1 MAAINIPVPTG
12 GPIDPSIAR
21 LRSAGPPTGLARA
34 RRAVRDGWLIAGRDM
49 AQWVREPQMIVW
61 GLVMPIMFVVLFA
74 YVLGSAMVV
83 PGGGSYQAFVMPG
96 MFVQTMA
103 FGIGETLASVQADS
117 SKGVMDRFRSMPMA
131 PSAIVVGRCLANMI
145 YSVVSLAIMVL
156 AGFAVGWRWE
166 GTVAEAF
173 AAFGLLLLLRMA
185 FLWIGIFLGLMA
197 TSAEMANSIYG
208 LLYPLT
214 MLSNAFVATALLP
227 VWLGVIAEWNPLSA
241 TVTATRELFGN
252 PTGDP
257 TSWVSEHALQL
268 AVLWPLV
275 ITAVTLPL
283 AVRAYQ
289 KLSR

>member
-1 MAAINIPVPTG
+1 MAAIAIPSPS
-12 GPIDPSIAR
+12 GPATDPSIAR
-21 LRSAGPPTGLARA
+21 IRAAGPLTGLARA
-34 RRAVRDGWLIAGRDM
+34 RRAVRDAWLIAGRDM
-49 AQWVREPQMIVW
+49 AQWVREPQMVVW
-61 GLVMPIMFVVLFA
+61 GLLMPIMFVVLFA

-103 FGIGETLASVQADS
+103 FGIGETLAAVQADA

-131 PSAIVVGRCLANMI
+131 PSAVVVGRCIANMV

-166 GTVAEAF
+166 GTLAEAF
-173 AAFGLLLLLRMA
+173 AAFGLLLLLRLA
-185 FLWIGIFLGLMA
+185 FLWIGIWLGLKA
-197 TSAEMANSIYG
+197 RTPEMANSIYG
-208 LLYPLT
+208 LLYPVT

-227 VWLGVIAEWNPLSA
+227 VWLGVIAGWNPLSA

-257 TSWVSEHALQL
+257 TSWVSQHALAL
-268 AVLWPLV
+268 AILWPIL